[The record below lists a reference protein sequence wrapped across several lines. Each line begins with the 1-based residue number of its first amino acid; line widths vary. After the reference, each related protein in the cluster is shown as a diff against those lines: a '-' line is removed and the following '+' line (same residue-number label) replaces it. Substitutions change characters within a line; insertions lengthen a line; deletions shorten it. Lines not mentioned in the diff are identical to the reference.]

1 MTDSIVIEYFPT
13 LTFLPTYSDWL
24 WLDVRASNSLR
35 ITLNAFHWSTIERKK
50 NPNVYLLH
58 WNGHVCACSCSCI
71 NRVKKIEC
79 LYCTTPV
86 PHQYQAMY
94 LLTKYSL
101 KYFLVEWSE
110 YKSESP
116 ISWFVASQVGLVQEN
131 RRLKKYKSD
140 VSRSWFDWVKYLQN
154 VWKRDQN

>member
-1 MTDSIVIEYFPT
+1 MHFIDQ
-13 LTFLPTYSDWL
+13 L
-24 WLDVRASNSLR
+24 
-35 ITLNAFHWSTIERKK
+35 LNEKK

-140 VSRSWFDWVKYLQN
+140 VSRSWFDRVKYRVYLTKQIKESRFTRYFDQQN
-154 VWKRDQN
+154 DTTKPIIVSYLMVNY